1 MENTLISFETA
12 ILAKE
17 KGFNEVCLDNYG
29 LDGNLYVRQPIELS
43 PNNSMWNHVISAPTQ
58 SKLQKWL
65 RVHNIDITVYPVE
78 MKTETRSVFQEIKD
92 KEYEYYISIGGVQQF
107 DTVKIFTTYEEA
119 LEQGLLAA
127 LKLIK
132 EKYEK

>member
-29 LDGNLYVRQPIELS
+29 LDGNLYVKQPIELS

-58 SKLQKWL
+58 SELQKWL
-65 RVHNIDITVYPVE
+65 
-78 MKTETRSVFQEIKD
+78 
-92 KEYEYYISIGGVQQF
+92 
-107 DTVKIFTTYEEA
+107 
-119 LEQGLLAA
+119 
-127 LKLIK
+127 
-132 EKYEK
+132 